1 MPELPEV
8 ETMVRG
14 IRPHVAG
21 RRIEDV
27 RRPRCTCRPIAM
39 RPEIRTLRARCRGRT
54 IEAVERLAKRVLLR
68 LDSGDVLAIEP
79 RMTGLML
86 LSDPPDRGHLRLEW
100 RLNGDGE
107 HRSLWFWD
115 RRGLGTVT
123 LYTADEFRER
133 LESGRIGPDALG
145 LSDQQWRLALTRTSR
160 PIKVALLD
168 QKLVAGIGNLYASE
182 ILHEARIHPAR
193 PADSLSRG
201 EIVRVRAA
209 TQRILA
215 EAIQYEGS
223 TLGDGTYRN
232 ALNQSGGYQNAH
244 RVYAKAGERC
254 PRCRRGVIERIV
266 QAQRST
272 FYCERCQS

>member
-1 MPELPEV
+1 
-8 ETMVRG
+8 
-14 IRPHVAG
+14 
-21 RRIEDV
+21 
-27 RRPRCTCRPIAM
+27 M
-39 RPEIRTLRARCRGRT
+39 RPDLRKLKARCRGQT
-54 IEAVERLAKRVLLR
+54 IESVDRLAKRVLLK
-68 LDSGDVLAIEP
+68 LGSGDVLAIEP

-86 LSDPPDRGHLRLEW
+86 LSDPPDRGHLRLEIQ
-100 RLNGDGE
+100 LNGVGE

-145 LSDQQWRLALTRTSR
+145 LTALQWRDALARTSR

-168 QKLVAGIGNLYASE
+168 QKLIAGIGNLYASE

-193 PADSLSRG
+193 PADSLSAREVG
-201 EIVRVRAA
+201 RVHEA
-209 TQRILA
+209 TQHILA
-215 EAIQYEGS
+215 EAIRYEGS

-244 RVYAKAGERC
+244 RVYAKSGERC
-254 PRCRRGVIERIV
+254 PRCRRGAIERIV

-272 FYCERCQS
+272 FYCERCQK